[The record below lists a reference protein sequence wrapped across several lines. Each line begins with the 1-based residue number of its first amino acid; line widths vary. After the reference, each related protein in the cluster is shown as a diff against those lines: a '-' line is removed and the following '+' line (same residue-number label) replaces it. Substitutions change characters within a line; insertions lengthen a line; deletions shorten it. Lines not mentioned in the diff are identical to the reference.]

1 MSVPSLKID
10 TAEPFWLSALK
21 QTCVLSGII
30 PLYVHIY
37 NNLET
42 LERNINLEYS
52 FGSVT
57 YVYQVDEKNNIQLIN
72 E

>member
-1 MSVPSLKID
+1 MNVPSLKID

-21 QTCVLSGII
+21 QTCVLTGII

-42 LERNINLEYS
+42 LEKNTNLEYA

-57 YVYQVDEKNNIQLIN
+57 YVYQVDERNNIQLIN
-72 E
+72 Q